1 MQMQLEGM
9 ELIVALIIVAFIL
22 FFGGGLAILGRYR
35 RCPSDKVMVI
45 YGRTGT
51 SRDGSARASK
61 CIHGGAAFV
70 WPVFQDYRYLD
81 LTPFSINIDLK
92 NALSR
97 QNIRIDV
104 PSRFTV
110 GISTEPGIMQNAA
123 ERLLGLQL
131 TEVQNLAGDIIFG
144 QLRLIIATMDIEE
157 INTNRDKFLAAV
169 SENVESELKKI
180 GLRLINVNVT
190 DITDGSGYIAA
201 LGKEAA
207 AKAINDAK
215 RTVAER
221 NRDGNMGEALA
232 QTQESVAI
240 AEREQEMR
248 IGVAE
253 ANARALQ
260 GEKES
265 EKEQRIAIANA
276 DALAVQG
283 EMEADKSQRIAI
295 ANANALAVQGENE
308 AKIQIAQSEAA
319 RREREAEALRR
330 ALAAE
335 KVQAAR
341 ALQDAYS
348 AQESAEKA
356 RAAREMATMQA
367 DVLIKA
373 EIEKQRIELE
383 AEAAAERIRRE
394 AQGEADALFAKM
406 QAQAN
411 GYQQI
416 MSKQAEGF
424 ARIVQAAG
432 GNPNAAIKL
441 MMAEKIEE
449 IVKVQVE
456 AIKNLNIDKITVW
469 DSMSGEGGSSTTSNF
484 LSSIMKSV
492 PPMNEVFKMAGMEMP
507 ELFGK
512 EIEPRPQPRPMPQV
526 AQAQPVRQSAP
537 MPGTT
542 TSAVTPAQIPVQ
554 VKVPQAK

>member
-1 MQMQLEGM
+1 MLEGIDA
-9 ELIVALIIVAFIL
+9 LTALALVIVVF

-35 RCPSDKVMVI
+35 KCPSDKIMVI
-45 YGRTGT
+45 YGRV
-51 SRDGSARASK
+51 GSTKEGAARSSK

-70 WPVFQDYRYLD
+70 WPVFQDYQYLD

-110 GISTEPGIMQNAA
+110 GISTEPGVMQNAA

-131 TEVQNLAGDIIFG
+131 NEVQNLAGDIIFG

-190 DITDGSGYIAA
+190 DITDESGYIDA
-201 LGKEAA
+201 LGKEAT
-207 AKAINDAK
+207 AKALNDAK

-221 NRDGNMGEALA
+221 NRDGNMGEAEA
-232 QTQESVAI
+232 QSQESIAI
-240 AEREQEMR
+240 AERERDMR

-253 ANARALQ
+253 ANARALE

-265 EKEQRIAIANA
+265 EKAQRISLASAN
-276 DALAVQG
+276 ALAVQG
-283 EMEADKSQRIAI
+283 EKEAEKAQRIAI

-308 AKIQIAQSEAA
+308 AKIRIAQSEAA

-335 KVQAAR
+335 KVQSAMAMH
-341 ALQDAYS
+341 DAYA
-348 AQESAEKA
+348 AQEAAEKA
-356 RAAREMATMQA
+356 RAARELATMQA
-367 DVLIKA
+367 DIIVKA
-373 EIEKQRIELE
+373 EIEKQRIEME
-383 AEAAAERIRRE
+383 AEAEAERIRRQ
-394 AQGEADALFAKM
+394 AKGEADALFSKM

-411 GYQQI
+411 GYQEI

-424 ARIVQAAG
+424 ARIVHAAG
-432 GNPNAAIKL
+432 GNPNAAIQL
-441 MMAEKIEE
+441 MMADKIEE
-449 IVKVQVE
+449 LVKVQVE
-456 AIKNLNIDKITVW
+456 AIKNISIDKITVW
-469 DSMSGEGGSSTTSNF
+469 DSMSGEGGTSTTSNF
-484 LSSIMKSV
+484 LSSMMKSI

-507 ELFGK
+507 EMLGK
-512 EIEPRPQPRPMPQV
+512 EMAPTPVPKV
-526 AQAQPVRQSAP
+526 AQAQPVRQPALSA
-537 MPGTT
+537 GHAAT
-542 TSAVTPAQIPVQ
+542 AAPVQ